1 MPYLANV
8 ALAAWLVLTGLI
20 ELAHLRFLHDDL
32 IMGALAVVAGALQLM
47 RR

>member
-8 ALAAWLVLTGLI
+8 ALAAWLILFGLI
-20 ELAHLRFLHDDL
+20 DLAHLRFVHDDL
-32 IMGALAVVAGALQLM
+32 IMGVLAVVAGALQLT